1 MNKTKQFQ
9 TAALIFV
16 TALVVVFSLSVAPAR
31 CGEIALSLDDAPW
44 GMGAVFTGPQR
55 TRIIIDKLD
64 SLGIDEVVFY
74 CVTERMDYHS
84 GKERLLAYAQAGHL
98 LANHSHSHP
107 DISIGA
113 DRFLADIK
121 KADSLLRPLPGF
133 VPWFRYP
140 YLHEGE
146 NRPLRDSVR
155 TALAELGYRNG
166 YVTVDSYDW
175 YLDRLYRDAV
185 RDGLEI
191 DIDSLKRLYVS
202 MLWNAIKFYD
212 TIARESLG
220 RSPKHVLLL
229 HENDLAA
236 LFIDALVQRIHAEG
250 WTIITPREAYR
261 DSIAVTVPDVLIN
274 SQGRVVAIA
283 AANGYRGPLRHPA
296 ENAAYLDSL
305 FAEKVVRK

>member
-1 MNKTKQFQ
+1 
-9 TAALIFV
+9 
-16 TALVVVFSLSVAPAR
+16 
-31 CGEIALSLDDAPW
+31 
-44 GMGAVFTGPQR
+44 
-55 TRIIIDKLD
+55 
-64 SLGIDEVVFY
+64 
-74 CVTERMDYHS
+74 
-84 GKERLLAYAQAGHL
+84 
-98 LANHSHSHP
+98 
-107 DISIGA
+107 
-113 DRFLADIK
+113 
-121 KADSLLRPLPGF
+121 
-133 VPWFRYP
+133 
-140 YLHEGE
+140 
-146 NRPLRDSVR
+146 
-155 TALAELGYRNG
+155 
-166 YVTVDSYDW
+166 
-175 YLDRLYRDAV
+175 
-185 RDGLEI
+185 
-191 DIDSLKRLYVS
+191 